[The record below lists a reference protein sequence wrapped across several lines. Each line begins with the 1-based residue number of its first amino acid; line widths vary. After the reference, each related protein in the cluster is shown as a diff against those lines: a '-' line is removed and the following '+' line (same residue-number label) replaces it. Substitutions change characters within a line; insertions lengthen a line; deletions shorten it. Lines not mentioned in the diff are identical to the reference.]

1 MRSYSGGFN
10 HGFFSSVILVLSL
23 ISTGCSFSGSSESF
37 SDSSESISDSVSSIS
52 ESSDSDKEKQYENE
66 VSDYTMAYV
75 KSSQAGADYNSFQ
88 KGLSDIAAKMGIVN
102 WNQDPKTY
110 TAIGKG
116 LKKAG
121 IEGIS
126 YETYK
131 KNIANADQENMGNIQ
146 KGYESEE

>member
-1 MRSYSGGFN
+1 MRSYPGGFN
-10 HGFFSSVILVLSL
+10 HRFFNSVILVLSL
-23 ISTGCSFSGSSESF
+23 ISAGCSFSGSSESF

-110 TAIGKG
+110 IAIGKG

-131 KNIANADQENMGNIQ
+131 KNVANADQENMRNIQ